1 MEDKEEY
8 IGYKIDTKHNYK
20 IYSQEYNGVKYY
32 KIMIQKKN
40 YDGTKTN
47 FYKQV
52 RFVKCKGP
60 NDGEIIK
67 IKKGFEDV
75 RENKND
81 RYNPIWELVIMEYEV
96 VQNDAIDEKQA
107 FAEFQNNL
115 KENEEGYADFGDV
128 EITDDMIAF

>member
-40 YDGTKTN
+40 YDETKTN

>member
-60 NDGEIIK
+60 DDGEIIK

>member
-8 IGYKIDTKHNYK
+8 LNYKIDTKHNYK
-20 IYSQEYNGVKYY
+20 IYCQEYNGKRFY
-32 KIMIQKKN
+32 KVMIQKKN

-47 FYKQV
+47 FYKQI
-52 RFVKCKGP
+52 RFVKCKP
-60 NDGEIIK
+60 PLDGEIIR

-81 RYNPIWELVIMEYEV
+81 RYSPIFEIVVMDYEV
-96 VQNDAIDEKQA
+96 IQNDVVDEKQA

>member
-67 IKKGFEDV
+67 IKKAFEDV

>member
-60 NDGEIIK
+60 DDGEIIK

-81 RYNPIWELVIMEYEV
+81 RYNPIWELVIMEYEI

>member
-60 NDGEIIK
+60 DDGEIIR

-96 VQNDAIDEKQA
+96 VQNDVVDEKQA

-128 EITDDMIAF
+128 EVTDDMIAF

>member
-60 NDGEIIK
+60 DDGEIIK

-96 VQNDAIDEKQA
+96 VQNDAVDEKQA